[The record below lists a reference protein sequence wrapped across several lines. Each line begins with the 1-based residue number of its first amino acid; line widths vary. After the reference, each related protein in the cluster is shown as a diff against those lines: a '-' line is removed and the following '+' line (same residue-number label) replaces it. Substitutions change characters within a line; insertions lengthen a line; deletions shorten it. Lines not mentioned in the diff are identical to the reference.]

1 MIVPGC
7 MERAQVYSQ
16 AAEEGSGSAQVKA
29 KPPKRGLSGNAQVKT
44 KPPKTGQA
52 VKYTLRYKGSIRR
65 ARAEGVS

>member
-16 AAEEGSGSAQVKA
+16 AAEEG
-29 KPPKRGLSGNAQVKT
+29 SGNAQVKT